1 MFAVWVPNAEGFFYI
16 STTPSNFDVIFV
28 FPGVNFVDSIVIHL
42 NSDLEFLTYSTKYEA
57 KLLEAVEKG
66 FKRRKWAE
74 NWHGISR
81 WTPTYMV

>member
-1 MFAVWVPNAEGFFYI
+1 MIIYL
-16 STTPSNFDVIFV
+16 TSNSNSDVIFV

-42 NSDLEFLTYSTKYEA
+42 NSDLEFLTYSTMRP
-57 KLLEAVEKG
+57 KLLEVVVEKS
-66 FKRRKWAE
+66 FKRRKLAE